1 MSWKVRAND
10 GIDPAGQALLEKA
23 GCEVLTDH
31 LSPEALMAEAHE
43 LDALLVRS
51 ATKVKQDLI
60 DNCTKLKVIG
70 RGGVGLD
77 NIDVQYAESKGVAVE
92 NTPAASSASVAEL
105 VFAHMFGMVRGL
117 HTTNRVMPEKG
128 DSEFKAL
135 KKACSKGTELSG
147 KTLGIIGAGRIGRA
161 TARIAIGCGMN
172 VQFSDPY
179 VDEVQLELNFHPD
192 VLIKPIGLNFRTVSR
207 EELLKNSDFVSL
219 HIPGGGEVVMG
230 ENEFNSMK
238 DGAGLVNCARGGVV
252 DEKALLRALESG
264 KIAYAGV
271 DVFESEPPVDMS
283 LLRHKNVSL
292 SPHIGAATREAQERV
307 GIELAEKVIERLHSG
322 SRAH

>member
-31 LSPEALMAEAHE
+31 LSPEELMAEAHE

-51 ATKVKQDLI
+51 ATQVRQDLI
-60 DNCTKLKVIG
+60 NNCSKLKVIG

-77 NIDVQYAESKGVAVE
+77 NIDVKYAESKGVAVV

-105 VFAHMFGMVRGL
+105 VFGHMFGMVRGL
-117 HTTNRVMPEKG
+117 QKTNRIMPERG

-147 KTLGIIGAGRIGRA
+147 KTLGVIGAGRIGRE
-161 TARIAIGCGMN
+161 TARLAVGCGMN
-172 VQFSDPY
+172 VLFSDPF
-179 VDEVQLELNFHPD
+179 VDEVELKLSFHPD
-192 VLIKPIGLNFRTVSR
+192 VLVKPITLHFKTVSK
-207 EELLKNSDFVSL
+207 EELLRNSDFVSL

-230 ENEFNSMK
+230 EAEFDMMK
-238 DGAGLVNCARGGVV
+238 DGSGIVNCARGGVV
-252 DEKALLRALESG
+252 SEKALLSALNSG

-283 LLRHKNVSL
+283 LLQHDNVSL

-307 GIELAEKVIERLHSG
+307 GVELAEKVIERLHSV
-322 SRAH
+322 SAQ